1 MEYLSFAD
9 LIQRNG
15 PLKRTFETGNIRV
28 SFMSMFLANTAVHTL
43 APEIKA
49 AALEF
54 TPHQCNDLRLTK
66 CKLNPYRFKRRPV
79 LPGHLY
85 NTVYVLLFHTA
96 KINKNKWVPGKFKWN
111 Q

>member
-15 PLKRTFETGNIRV
+15 PLKRTLETGNIRISGFDV
-28 SFMSMFLANTAVHTL
+28 LLTNPAVHTL

-66 CKLNPYRFKRRPV
+66 CKLNPYRFKWRPV
-79 LPGHLY
+79 LPGHF
-85 NTVYVLLFHTA
+85 NDTVNVFLFHLV
-96 KINKNKWVPGKFKWN
+96 KVIFSRHF
-111 Q
+111 

>member
-1 MEYLSFAD
+1 MRVINDLHSNRNFTLCACDKEDLSEKELAKVFTVMEYLSFAD

-15 PLKRTFETGNIRV
+15 PLKGTFETGNIRV

-54 TPHQCNDLRLTK
+54 TPHQGNDS
-66 CKLNPYRFKRRPV
+66 
-79 LPGHLY
+79 
-85 NTVYVLLFHTA
+85 
-96 KINKNKWVPGKFKWN
+96 
-111 Q
+111 